1 MNARWLYI
9 LACAVSVFAVFK
21 LVASFV
27 AVMPRWDYVSATAR
41 ISSAG
46 SGVETARYSYR
57 GVDYVEVAMQSTA
70 YGDIGQHIQQYNA
83 TYNDTVWFH
92 PMTPNRP
99 TFGSGLSWSRA
110 LSWLAI
116 PGFAIYV
123 YFLGKWFRADE
134 ANDRVRVSEIFL
146 WGSVSIP
153 GKPHVLRV
161 GVAIQAFASYLIFT
175 KMQEASIKVL
185 FLFIMYTSV
194 PSLLHVL
201 RLIDKNNNAP
211 PESGALVQSVA
222 T

>member
-9 LACAVSVFAVFK
+9 LACAVAVLAVFR
-21 LVASFV
+21 LVANFV

-41 ISSAG
+41 ISSDG
-46 SGVETARYSYR
+46 GGVETARYTYR
-57 GVDYVEVAMQSTA
+57 GVDYVEVATQSTA
-70 YGDIGQHIQQYNA
+70 YGDIGQHIRQYNA

-99 TFGSGLSWSRA
+99 TFGSGLSWSRV

-123 YFLGKWFRADE
+123 YFLGKWSYADG
-134 ANDRVRVSEIFL
+134 ANDRVRISELFL

-153 GKPHVLRV
+153 GKPHLLRV
-161 GVAIQAFASYLIFT
+161 GIAIQAVASYLIFT
-175 KMQEASIKVL
+175 KLQDASIKAL
-185 FLFIMYTSV
+185 FLFIMYASV
-194 PSLLHVL
+194 HSLLQVL

-211 PESGALVQSVA
+211 PESGASVQSVA